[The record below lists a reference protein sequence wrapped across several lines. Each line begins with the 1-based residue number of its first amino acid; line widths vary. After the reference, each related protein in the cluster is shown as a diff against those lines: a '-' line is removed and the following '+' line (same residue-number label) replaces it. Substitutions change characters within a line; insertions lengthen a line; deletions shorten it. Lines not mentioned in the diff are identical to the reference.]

1 MDSVAPSDRCV
12 ECSAGDPLRART
24 QSTPTTQLGHM
35 ERRNPEKAIYF
46 IKKTKK
52 TKCSHSKGF
61 GASWTLGSSRA
72 GRLRSLRR
80 RPSWEILREIRVA
93 EHEQVHVH
101 ESEIGDGYTY
111 NTDTPTTLRLSP
123 TNPIMSIQRL
133 VLQLFFSSK
142 KRVLSLVHQSTFFI
156 FTLLAQHW
164 YLASCTCIFS
174 LVLVFKGLFV

>member
-1 MDSVAPSDRCV
+1 MIPMAVKFQTLGANVEGFVEGAKKYKEKAKMDSVAPYDRCV
-12 ECSAGDPLRART
+12 ECSAGDPLQART

-80 RPSWEILREIRVA
+80 RPAWEILREIRVA
-93 EHEQVHVH
+93 EHE
-101 ESEIGDGYTY
+101 
-111 NTDTPTTLRLSP
+111 
-123 TNPIMSIQRL
+123 
-133 VLQLFFSSK
+133 
-142 KRVLSLVHQSTFFI
+142 
-156 FTLLAQHW
+156 
-164 YLASCTCIFS
+164 
-174 LVLVFKGLFV
+174 